1 MKALGWV
8 VPLLLVAV
16 ATNAVAETKDEC
28 IAASEQAQKLRDQ
41 HKLTSAREQFLA
53 CARGACPDA
62 VRQDC
67 TDQAQKVAE
76 LLPTVI
82 VRVKQAGGDIVDAT
96 VSIDGAVAT
105 QRLDGTPVAIDP
117 GVHVVRVD
125 APGHAPLEHKVV
137 VLEGEHGRVLDFS
150 MAPTA
155 SSTSRRGFPVA
166 ATVFTGLAVVAFGVF
181 GTFAVLGAND
191 FDAARRTCSPTC
203 SDATVDPIRT
213 KLLAADIGLGAGIA
227 TGITAIILFVA
238 HYASGSAPS
247 RAASRGLAIA
257 F

>member
-1 MKALGWV
+1 MLGWV
-8 VPLLLVAV
+8 MPLVLV
-16 ATNAVAETKDEC
+16 ATNAFAETKDEC
-28 IAASEQAQKLRDQ
+28 IAASENAQKLRDQ

-67 TDQAQKVAE
+67 TDQAQKVAD

-117 GVHVVRVD
+117 GVHVVRVE
-125 APGHAPLEHKVV
+125 APRQAPLEHKVV

-150 MAPTA
+150 MPSTIPSTPA
-155 SSTSRRGFPVA
+155 SHRGFPVV
-166 ATVFTGLAVVAFGVF
+166 ATVFTGLAIAAFGVF

-191 FDAARRTCSPTC
+191 FDAARHTCSPTC

-213 KLLAADIGLGAGIA
+213 KLLVADIGLGAGIA
-227 TGITAIILFVA
+227 TGLTAIILYIA
-238 HYASGSAPS
+238 HYASGSPPS
-247 RAASRGLAIA
+247 RAASRALTIA